1 MGASESGLAGA
12 SALDLAYGDGA
23 AEQLQGDRSYGELV
37 RFVGRTEVP
46 AILDAYDWAAVGL
59 QGTGTVVDI
68 GGGYGELSE
77 ALHLAHP
84 KLRCINFDLPGVIA
98 EAPAREGV
106 SHVAGDMFDTRTI
119 PECDVLLMKHV
130 LADWSDENPNTN
142 RNPNRYPD
150 PNPNPSPN
158 PNPHS
163 KPYPNPNPCPN
174 PSPSPKPNE
183 VG

>member
-1 MGASESGLAGA
+1 MASLCA
-12 SALDLAYGDGA
+12 SSA
-23 AEQLQGDRSYGELV
+23 A
-37 RFVGRTEVP
+37 RTEVP
-46 AILDAYDWAAVGL
+46 AILGAYDWAAVGL
-59 QGTGTVVDI
+59 QGSGTVVDI

-130 LADWSDENPNTN
+130 LADWSDENP
-142 RNPNRYPD
+142 
-150 PNPNPSPN
+150 
-158 PNPHS
+158 
-163 KPYPNPNPCPN
+163 
-174 PSPSPKPNE
+174 
-183 VG
+183 